1 MILNQDD
8 KDQMTEYKIFQN
20 TNILKEKN
28 NDLTSKYQ

>member
-20 TNILKEKN
+20 TNSLKEKN